1 MLTDSHADHVGRFFQ
16 HIEPWSRAFRSRT
29 FHYFGVAT
37 GDEIHLCAAR
47 IRLQLG
53 RPPPRRAIDTGR
65 LRAGVIAIPGRRS
78 RVREIVEALVSGAA
92 VTIGPG
98 LVVRLPTDS
107 VAGMHVA
114 PPMLL
119 HPEGLSGG
127 RRLSVL
133 TIQAG
138 QWSIGENRIDL
149 DWSLKTAR
157 EPYDGLA
164 ELLRELGLAE
174 HASQRY
180 TLDVVALPP
189 VEVSVRSAVRGEEAT
204 VGIWMPKG
212 LNKGPASLHY
222 RILSR
227 NAPTVRASLPARQ
240 LTWTRDANANIGTT
254 EIRVPRG
261 AVVNCVASYASVG
274 HHSYWFADPAH
285 IPNPRVQALTATD
298 AALEALK
305 ATLTSDAVKGSAAK
319 QFETA
324 VAAVVWA
331 YGLAPVQTD
340 YAEQTKDGPDLV
352 AVAPGGGV
360 AVIECTVGLL
370 KAQNKLA
377 NLARRAV
384 VIRERMQSAALV
396 PPTVLP
402 VIVSRLRR
410 AEVEAELD
418 AATEAGVLVLTR
430 ENLEAAM
437 NEALLLKDGDAVF
450 RQGLEAVERARA
462 DLAAKRG
469 QASAPAFA

>member
-1 MLTDSHADHVGRFFQ
+1 MATDFNSDNVERFFQ
-16 HIEPWSRAFRSRT
+16 HIESWARAFRGRT
-29 FHYFGVAT
+29 FHYFGVT
-37 GDEIHLCAAR
+37 VGDEVHLCAAR
-47 IRLQLG
+47 MRLQIG
-53 RPPPRRAIDTGR
+53 GPSPRRAIEIGR
-65 LRAGVIAIPGRRS
+65 IRAGVIAIPGDLS
-78 RVREIVEALVSGAA
+78 QAREIVKTLVSGAA
-92 VTIGPG
+92 VSIQPR
-98 LVVRLPTDS
+98 LVVRLPTDN

-114 PPMLL
+114 PPTLL

-138 QWSIGENRIDL
+138 QWSIAETRIDL
-149 DWSLKTAR
+149 DWSLKSAR

-164 ELLRELGLAE
+164 ELLGELGLAE
-174 HASQRY
+174 HASRRY
-180 TLDVVALPP
+180 TLEVVALPP
-189 VEVSVRSAVRGEEAT
+189 VEVSMRSAVRGEDAT
-204 VGIWMPKG
+204 IGIWVPKG

-222 RILSR
+222 RILARS
-227 NAPTVRASLPARQ
+227 APTVRASRSARQ
-240 LTWTRDANANIGTT
+240 LTWIREANANVGTT

-274 HHSYWFADPAH
+274 HHSYWFADPAQ

-305 ATLTSDAVKGSAAK
+305 ATLTSDSTPKGSVAK

-340 YAEQTKDGPDLV
+340 YAEQTKEGPDLL
-352 AVAPGGGV
+352 AVAPSGGI
-360 AVIECTVGLL
+360 AVIECTIGLL
-370 KAQNKLA
+370 KAHNKLA
-377 NLARRAV
+377 SLVRRTVA
-384 VIRERMQSAALV
+384 IRERMQAAALV

-402 VIVSRLRR
+402 VIVTRLRR
-410 AEVEAELD
+410 AEIEAELD

-437 NEALLLKDGDAVF
+437 NEALLLQDGDAVF
-450 RQGLEAVERARA
+450 RRGLETVERARA

-469 QASAPAFA
+469 PWPGPT